1 MAFTDINRCQHVVAR
16 PGCACCTA
24 EVRALTYKVTSD
36 LSRRGFMAG
45 GAASVALL
53 GIAAYTPV
61 KAQTVDPKTVT
72 LFTNVRLFDGLAQN
86 TRDGASVLVVD
97 GMIADVAQGPLSA
110 PDGATL
116 IDGGARTLMPGLIDA
131 HWHTMLASLQ
141 IPVMMTADAG
151 DIHFAAAK
159 QAERTLMRGFTTVR
173 DPGGPSFP
181 LKRAID
187 SGSVIGPRIYPSGA
201 MISQTSGHGDFRSIW
216 ELPRGGGELQRAEA
230 LGAARIADG
239 RDAVIQATREQLM
252 LGASQ
257 IKIVAGGG
265 ASSYYDPLDVLQ
277 FFPEE
282 IEAAVMAAADWGTYV
297 CAHVY
302 TPRAIQRCLDAG
314 VRSIEHGHL
323 TDEESVMRIAD
334 AGAVWS
340 LQPFAAE
347 TRAGG
352 GAGVP
357 ADAKVRE
364 LWTGTD
370 TAYTLAVKHKV
381 PTGFGTDIL
390 FDAAAS
396 EAQGKLLSYLT
407 RWYTPAQALVQAT
420 SQNAFILN
428 MSGPRNPYPG
438 PLGVIQKGA
447 HADIILC
454 EGDPTENLDLVADPD
469 TNFRVIMKAGTVYK
483 NTLDA

>member
-1 MAFTDINRCQHVVAR
+1 VVLGEGNHCQHVVAR
-16 PGCACCTA
+16 PGCACCRA
-24 EVRALTYKVTSD
+24 EVRALTRKVNAD
-36 LSRRGFMAG
+36 LSRRGFMAA
-45 GAASVALL
+45 GASSVALL
-53 GIAAYTPV
+53 GISAYTPA
-61 KAQTVDPKTVT
+61 KAQVADPAKVT
-72 LFTNVRLFDGLAQN
+72 LFTNVRLFDGLAPS
-86 TRDGASVLVVD
+86 TRAGASVLVVD
-97 GMIADVAQGPLSA
+97 GIIADVAQGPLSA
-110 PDGATL
+110 PDGATV
-116 IDGGARTLMPGLIDA
+116 IDGGGRTLMPGLIDA
-131 HWHTMLASLQ
+131 HWHTMLASLP

-151 DIHFAAAK
+151 DIHFAAAR

-173 DPGGPSFP
+173 DCGGPSFP

-187 SGSVIGPRIYPSGA
+187 SGSVTGPRIYPSGA

-216 ELPRGGGELQRAEA
+216 ELPRVAGELQRGEQ
-230 LGAARIADG
+230 LGAGRIADG
-239 RDAVIQATREQLM
+239 RDAVLQATREQLM

-265 ASSYYDPLDVLQ
+265 ASSAYDPLDVLQ
-277 FFPEE
+277 YIPEE
-282 IEAAVMAAADWGTYV
+282 IEAAVLAAADWGTYV

-302 TPRAIQRCLDAG
+302 TPKGIQRCLEAG

-347 TRAGG
+347 TRPDG

-357 ADAKVRE
+357 ADAKVRQ

-390 FDAAAS
+390 FDGALCETQGRLLAA
-396 EAQGKLLSYLT
+396 LT

-420 SQNAFILN
+420 SQNAFILG

-438 PLGVIQKGA
+438 KLGVIQTGA
-447 HADIILC
+447 HADMILC
-454 EGDPTENLDLVADPD
+454 EGDPTADLDLVADPD

-483 NTLDA
+483 NTLAA